1 MVPAMSSRIAIWMS
15 GCILIL
21 LLVSSAQAIDYEVHR
36 RDAVSINRNGN
47 PVILTSRDFLEE
59 LNYMVPKT
67 SYTLQEGT
75 EHLLHFGALLRTRIL
90 DAFGSL
96 LYVYYDDF
104 SVAEVEALRKVY
116 REILERRYDVFS
128 LVPNVLRNPDTRP
141 SRICAEIYR
150 RAMEPC
156 LRSSASVCRRIRRQH
171 DLPDSDDTLAL
182 NITYQVYRSFQTSGQ
197 YPRGFS
203 LAMLLRYLQR
213 EELTVTPDLL
223 SGLLFNVR
231 YESYDDDVRLAERE
245 LIRHFRENTRTSEIS
260 VLLPTKDL
268 RQFHTVNFFL
278 KYFVDMYVEK
288 LPDNREDLKRYAFL
302 MAKRIA
308 DDIGTIDENIHLLG
322 NVYEN
327 QTIHVGYLFDLV
339 LPDDL
344 LENDV
349 IEAKKYLV
357 TKLNEFNVV
366 ERYLKVQKFQQ
377 ATPAQ
382 LTMEITR
389 QLTDIDFA
397 KNIATSLRM
406 YARFWRSSRMIE
418 NLDELLELFDAYEN
432 LRQVPR
438 YVRMMRMIDRIKESL
453 RDIRDI
459 PVEILCNVPRACLR
473 IGLQLVLSCKLVSSE
488 IKNSIKNFLEL
499 SDVCVDP
506 VYMVQESRRSVEIPF
521 KMSKVLFSTALQ
533 TATTWLT
540 KETTKTRLTTETT
553 TRPSPTKDK
562 DWSVLSTEEVTE
574 PEISSEEVPREYSE
588 ELSTTTTTTP
598 RTTTEP
604 MKVISTT
611 HQEEITSMS
620 ATTTMLPTTTTSA
633 PTISTLLTTT
643 TALPTTTLRPTTLP
657 TTTTTL
663 PTTTTTL
670 PTTTTTLSTTTTTL
684 PTTTTMVST
693 TTTTLPT
700 TTTTTLPTTTTTLPT
715 TTTTTLPTTT
725 TTTLPTTTT
734 TTLPTT
740 TTTTL
745 PTTTTMLPTTTTTL
759 PTTTTTTAP
768 TTTTTTAPTTTTTT
782 SPTTTTTTLPT
793 TTTTTAPTTTTTTV
807 PTTTTTT
814 SPTTTT
820 TTLPTTTTIT
830 SPTTT
835 TTTSP
840 TTTTTTS
847 PTTTTTTSPTTTT
860 TTLPTTTTTTIT
872 TTTTPTTITTLP
884 STTPAPPTTT
894 TTSPTT
900 TTTMSTTTTPM
911 VTTEPSTV
919 NIEMKLKRTK
929 VVTSIPYD
937 DYEITKPMQT
947 LSLTTSAPTRS
958 CESNECTTQ
967 LSLEE
972 TSQYIETTE
981 SPTMTEPTT
990 TQTSILETTR
1000 AMTPESS
1007 TTCQDDVTTEAPIP
1021 TTTELNVTP
1030 ITKDCRPKSESVE
1043 TGRSCETSCVLED
1056 CDGED
1061 STIKDSP
1068 ACDTEVEGSCGCATK
1083 EEKSVECMTLC
1094 PPDLAEN
1101 SSCEGMRND
1110 CATSTMPTVRL
1121 KRKRIRGMCEIRDP
1135 HHHRQLKRLAK
1146 MRAISAA
1153 TLRDVRPRTSR
1164 RRDRISKKL
1173 YNLLATRLPYSENR
1187 RIAELLKQSLG
1198 GSHDKVRK
1206 LHRKQREQMYRLR
1219 KQMTRKVNRETTMRH
1234 TATDA
1239 TPFHQTE
1246 RIPERSISA

>member
-36 RDAVSINRNGN
+36 RDAISINRNGN
-47 PVILTSRDFLEE
+47 VILTSRDFLEE

-156 LRSSASVCRRIRRQH
+156 LRSSASVCRGMIRRQH
-171 DLPDSDDTLAL
+171 DLPHSDDTLAL
-182 NITYQVYRSFQTSGQ
+182 NITHQVYRSFKTSGQ

-260 VLLPTKDL
+260 VLLPTRDL

-288 LPDNREDLKRYAFL
+288 LPDNEDLKRYAFL

-308 DDIGTIDENIHLLG
+308 DDIGMIDENIHLLG

-327 QTIHVGYLFDLV
+327 QTIHVEYLFDLV

-357 TKLNEFNVV
+357 TKLYEFNVV

-453 RDIRDI
+453 RDIKDI

-574 PEISSEEVPREYSE
+574 SEISSEEVPREYSG
-588 ELSTTTTTTP
+588 ELSTTTTTTL
-598 RTTTEP
+598 RTMTEP
-604 MKVISTT
+604 IKVISTT
-611 HQEEITSMS
+611 HQEEITSTS
-620 ATTTMLPTTTTSA
+620 AAITTTMLPTTTTSA

-700 TTTTTLPTTTTTLPT
+700 TTTTLPTTTTTL
-715 TTTTTLPTTT
+715 
-725 TTTLPTTTT
+725 
-734 TTLPTT
+734 
-740 TTTTL
+740 
-745 PTTTTMLPTTTTTL
+745 
-759 PTTTTTTAP
+759 
-768 TTTTTTAPTTTTTT
+768 PTTTTTT

-793 TTTTTAPTTTTTTV
+793 TTTT
-807 PTTTTTT
+807 
-814 SPTTTT
+814 
-820 TTLPTTTTIT
+820 T

-860 TTLPTTTTTTIT
+860 TTLPTTTTTLST
-872 TTTTPTTITTLP
+872 TTTTTMPITTLP

-937 DYEITKPMQT
+937 DYEITKPMQM

-1007 TTCQDDVTTEAPIP
+1007 TTCQDDVTTEAPIA

-1030 ITKDCRPKSESVE
+1030 ITKDCRSKSESVE

-1061 STIKDSP
+1061 STTKDHSP
-1068 ACDTEVEGSCGCATK
+1068 ECDTEIEGSCGCATK
-1083 EEKSVECMTLC
+1083 EEKSVECMGTLC
-1094 PPDLAEN
+1094 PSDLAEN
-1101 SSCEGMRND
+1101 SSCERMRND
-1110 CATSTMPTVRL
+1110 CATSTMPTVKL

-1135 HHHRQLKRLAK
+1135 YHHRQLKRLAK

-1153 TLRDVRPRTSR
+1153 MLRDVRPRTSR

-1173 YNLLATRLPYSENR
+1173 YNLLATRVPYSENR
-1187 RIAELLKQSLG
+1187 NRRIAQLLKQSLG

-1206 LHRKQREQMYRLR
+1206 LHRKQREQMYSALLR
-1219 KQMTRKVNRETTMRH
+1219 EQMTRKVNRETTMRH
-1234 TATDA
+1234 TGDA